1 LDTVF
6 KTPTGGAKSS
16 PTPVVKPIA
25 QAAARPEKPKP
36 VAIPKAK
43 PQPPTSATASA
54 VPSIVTKALAIV
66 AEEIGVPVS
75 DLSNDSAFADF
86 GVDSLLSLNLLG
98 RFRDEL
104 EVDVESSFFVE
115 YPTVNDMKKFLSGIS
130 EETNEQLMAEEP
142 MNGISTGQSTPD
154 SYSDES
160 STGDGGGSVTSL
172 EDEGVSPMNSIALIL
187 AEEIGVSAEE
197 IRQSADLAELGMD
210 SLMSLTVLGR
220 LREILGMDLS
230 SEFFTE
236 NATLGAIEATLGFA
250 SKSRPAKS
258 APRHD
263 SLALPTAPLVEKP
276 SGKEHPPA
284 TSILLQGNL
293 KTAFKTLFLFPDGS
307 GSSTSYA
314 TLPKIGSDIAVV
326 GLNCPYMKTP
336 QDLTCDLASLT
347 PAYVTEI
354 RRRQPKGPY
363 HFSGWSAGGICAYD
377 AAQYLMREGEEV
389 ASLILLDS
397 PFPIG
402 LSKLPQRLYHFL
414 NSCGL
419 FGTGDKA
426 PPKWLLPH
434 FLAFVDALALYDAKP
449 FAPGTAPKASVIW
462 ARDGVYRST
471 AGRKIEDLPSDPK
484 EMKWLLNNRTDFG
497 PNGWNQLVGDSLI
510 IDTMADA
517 NHFTMMEGEK
527 GKQLSAFIA
536 RSMA

>member
-1 LDTVF
+1 MV
-6 KTPTGGAKSS
+6 KTTAPAAVISEKLKLAPKPAATAKIKNAPTAITS
-16 PTPVVKPIA
+16 
-25 QAAARPEKPKP
+25 AAA
-36 VAIPKAK
+36 
-43 PQPPTSATASA
+43 
-54 VPSIVTKALAIV
+54 SIVTKALAIV

-75 DLSNDSAFADF
+75 DLLNDSAFADF
-86 GVDSLLSLNLLG
+86 GVDSLLSLNLSG
-98 RFRDEL
+98 RFREEL
-104 EVDVESSFFVE
+104 EVDIESSFFVE
-115 YPTVNDMKKFLSGIS
+115 YPSVNDMKKFFSRIS
-130 EETNEQLMAEEP
+130 EGMSKQLMAEEP
-142 MNGISTGQSTPD
+142 MDETSTGQSTPN

-160 STGDGGGSVTSL
+160 STGDGSFTSL
-172 EDEGVSPMNSIALIL
+172 EDEGVSPMNSVALIL
-187 AEEIGVSAEE
+187 AEEIGASVEE

-220 LREILGMDLS
+220 LRETLGIDLP

-236 NATLGAIEATLGFA
+236 NATLGTIEATLGFP
-250 SKSRPAKS
+250 SKAK
-258 APRHD
+258 PGHD
-263 SLALPTAPLVEKP
+263 SLSLPPALLVERP
-276 SGKEHPPA
+276 SGKKHPPA

-293 KTAFKTLFLFPDGS
+293 KTAAKTLFLFPDGS

-314 TLPKIGSDIAVV
+314 KLPRIGSDIAVV

-347 PAYVTEI
+347 PPYVTEI

-426 PPKWLLPH
+426 PPEWLLPH

-449 FAPGTAPKASVIW
+449 FAPGTATKTSVIW
-462 ARDGVYRST
+462 AHDGVYKST

-484 EMKWLLNNRTDFG
+484 EMRWLLNNRTDFG
-497 PNGWNQLVGDSLI
+497 PNGWNQLVGDGLI

-527 GKQLSAFIA
+527 GRQLSAFIA

>member
-1 LDTVF
+1 MA
-6 KTPTGGAKSS
+6 KPTAQGASS
-16 PTPVVKPIA
+16 PSSGPTPV
-25 QAAARPEKPKP
+25 ARPQKL
-36 VAIPKAK
+36 A
-43 PQPPTSATASA
+43 PTTTKSAL
-54 VPSIVTKALAIV
+54 PSIVTKALAIV

-75 DLSNDSAFADF
+75 ELSNDSAFADF
-86 GVDSLLSLNLLG
+86 GVDSLLSLNLSG
-98 RFRDEL
+98 RFREEL

-115 YPTVNDMKKFLSGIS
+115 YPTVSELKKFFAGKS
-130 EETNEQLMAEEP
+130 EDTNEQPMVDEP
-142 MNGISTGQSTPD
+142 LDETSTGQSAPDYETSTGQSTPD

-160 STGDGGGSVTSL
+160 YAGDGSITSL

-187 AEEIGVSAEE
+187 AEEIGVSVEE
-197 IRQSADLAELGMD
+197 IKQSVDLAELGMD

-220 LREILGMDLS
+220 LRETLGMDLP

-236 NATLGAIEATLGFA
+236 NATLVAIEATLGYA
-250 SKSRPAKS
+250 SKPKPAKAS
-258 APRHD
+258 PRHD
-263 SLALPTAPLVEKP
+263 DKALSTAPSVEKL
-276 SGKEHPPA
+276 SGKKHPPA

-293 KTAFKTLFLFPDGS
+293 KTASKTLFLFPDGS

-314 TLPKIGSDIAVV
+314 QLPRIGSNIAVV

-347 PAYVTEI
+347 PPYVAEI

-426 PPKWLLPH
+426 PPEWLLPH

-449 FAPGTAPKASVIW
+449 FAAGTAPKTSVIW

-471 AGRKIEDLPSDPK
+471 GGKKIEDLPSDPK
-484 EMKWLLNNRTDFG
+484 EMRWLLNNRTDFG
-497 PNGWNQLVGDSLI
+497 PNGWDQLVGEGLI

>member
-1 LDTVF
+1 MMNPAT
-6 KTPTGGAKSS
+6 
-16 PTPVVKPIA
+16 
-25 QAAARPEKPKP
+25 QAATRPEKGKSAT
-36 VAIPKAK
+36 VPKAD
-43 PQPPTSATASA
+43 PQQLAPTAARKSAESSLVA
-54 VPSIVTKALAIV
+54 KALAMV
-66 AEEIGVPVS
+66 VEETGVPLS

-86 GVDSLLSLNLLG
+86 GVDSLLSLNLSG
-98 RFRDEL
+98 RFREEL
-104 EVDVESSFFVE
+104 EVDIESSFFVE
-115 YPTVNDMKKFLSGIS
+115 YPTIGDMKKFLSGQR
-130 EETNEQLMAEEP
+130 EEQNEQLIADEP
-142 MNGISTGQSTPD
+142 MDGHSTGQSTPG

-160 STGDGGGSVTSL
+160 YAGDGSVTSL
-172 EDEGVSPMNSIALIL
+172 EDEAVGPMVSIALIL
-187 AEEIGVSAEE
+187 AEEIGVSVEE
-197 IRQSADLAELGMD
+197 IRQSSDLAELGMD

-220 LREILGMDLS
+220 LRETLGMDLP

-236 NATLGAIEATLGFA
+236 NVTMGAIEATLGLA
-250 SKSRPAKS
+250 SKPKANKASPKNGSR
-258 APRHD
+258 
-263 SLALPTAPLVEKP
+263 ALPTVPLMEKP
-276 SGKEHPPA
+276 LGKKHPPA

-293 KTAFKTLFLFPDGS
+293 RTASKTLFLFPDGS

-314 TLPKIGSDIAVV
+314 QLPRIGSDIAVV

-347 PAYVTEI
+347 PPYVTEI

-402 LSKLPQRLYHFL
+402 LSKLPKRLYHFL

-419 FGTGDKA
+419 FGSGDKA
-426 PPKWLLPH
+426 PPEWLLPH

-449 FAPGTAPKASVIW
+449 FAPGAAPKTSVIW

-471 AGRKIEDLPSDPK
+471 GGKKIEDLPSDPK
-484 EMKWLLNNRTDFG
+484 EMRWLLNNRTDFG
-497 PNGWNQLVGDSLI
+497 PNGWDQLVGEGLI

-517 NHFTMMEGEK
+517 NHFTMMEGDK